1 MNSFDPDK
9 LSRSRARRNA
19 AAVNR
24 GKTGNSYGS
33 GYVRDSLRQCPK
45 HHVDYVLRRSTR
57 ESPAL
62 LICYLADNLPGR
74 PIVGMVQLLVRNRHV
89 VIAV

>member
-1 MNSFDPDK
+1 MTSFEPDR
-9 LSRSRARRNA
+9 LSRSRARQNA

-45 HHVDYVLRRSTR
+45 HHVDYVLRHSTR
-57 ESPAL
+57 ASPAL
-62 LICYLADNLPGR
+62 LFYDCPEAGCFITLQVSSKR
-74 PIVGMVQLLVRNRHV
+74 
-89 VIAV
+89 

>member
-1 MNSFDPDK
+1 MTSFDPDK
-9 LSRSRARRNA
+9 PFRYRARRTA

-24 GKTGNSYGS
+24 GKTGNSSGS
-33 GYVRDSLRQCPK
+33 GYLRDSLKQCPK

-62 LICYLADNLPGR
+62 LIYDCPEARCFITLQISSKR
-74 PIVGMVQLLVRNRHV
+74 
-89 VIAV
+89 

>member
-1 MNSFDPDK
+1 MTSFDPDR
-9 LSRSRARRNA
+9 LSRYRARRNA

-24 GKTGNSYGS
+24 GKAGNSYGS

-62 LICYLADNLPGR
+62 LIYDCPEPGCFITLQVSSKR
-74 PIVGMVQLLVRNRHV
+74 
-89 VIAV
+89 

>member
-1 MNSFDPDK
+1 MTSFDPDR
-9 LSRSRARRNA
+9 LSRYRARRNA

-24 GKTGNSYGS
+24 GKAGNSYGS

-62 LICYLADNLPGR
+62 LIYDCPEAGCFITLQVSSKR
-74 PIVGMVQLLVRNRHV
+74 
-89 VIAV
+89 